1 MSFLSGESGTGIS
14 LTLSMIEDVFV
25 QKPWGSDG
33 KESACN
39 AEDPGW
45 IPGLRRSSGGG
56 SGYTLQYSGLENF
69 TDRGAWWAPV
79 QGVARSQTQSE
90 RHLGDI
96 SEVLGCLKVG
106 PGGWS
111 RWHAPP
117 LFCACQHEE
126 LHSSLVSLKSS
137 PILEKK
143 THLCRVD
150 LPLYNF
156 RMDNI
161 LIGSMSY

>member
-90 RHLGDI
+90 QHLGDV

-106 PGGWS
+106 PGGVETAALGGMPHPCSVPVSMRSSTVPWFPS
-111 RWHAPP
+111 NPVQFWKRK
-117 LFCACQHEE
+117 LIYVE
-126 LHSSLVSLKSS
+126 LIYPCTTSGW
-137 PILEKK
+137 II
-143 THLCRVD
+143 
-150 LPLYNF
+150 Y
-156 RMDNI
+156 
-161 LIGSMSY
+161 